1 MSRPRAGLGRARPRE
16 GTLRRVTG
24 PPPSSALRVGVDI
37 GGTFTDIVLRLPD
50 GALRVSK
57 VSSTPDDPGRAVVDG
72 LAALLRTAGVH
83 ARDVVELVHGTT
95 VASNTILQKT
105 GAVTGLITTR
115 GFRDVLEIGRVR
127 TPDLYDLT
135 WEKPAPLVPRRL
147 RLEVDERI
155 AADGSVVRP
164 LDERAVTAAAERLAQ
179 AGAQVIAICFI
190 NSYANATHEQAAE
203 RLVRAAAP
211 GVDVS
216 ASYAVL
222 PEIKEY
228 ERTSTTVVNGYLLPV
243 MRRYLANL
251 ATNLA
256 RIGIEAPLLV
266 VASNG
271 GVVGSRQ
278 AAERPAFAV
287 GSGPAAGV
295 TGAARLGSAL
305 AEPNLIV
312 FDMGGTTAKAS
323 LVEAGAPTLTTEYE
337 FREGISTSSRF
348 IKAGGYMLKVPAI
361 DIAEVGTG
369 AGSIAWIDGGGLLRV
384 GPQSAGA
391 RPGPACYGLDG
402 TRPTITD
409 ANVVLGY
416 LNPEHLAGGE
426 LKLRADLAREAIE
439 RDIARPLGLT
449 LIDAARGIREVANAS
464 MARAIR
470 AVTIERGRDPRDF
483 TLVAFGGSGPVHAGD
498 VAAALDVRRVLVP
511 VSPGVFTAVG
521 MLASDVQ
528 HHLVRAAGGLLAD
541 DAVLARA
548 QHRLDELRTEALAIL
563 AAEGYPTTQVRI
575 EAQADLRYAGQASE
589 LVIPIPDARLD
600 AARLDP
606 LRAAFDRE
614 YATTYGYATE
624 EPLEIV
630 NVRIVATGLR
640 EHRLDFRDVTVVGGG
655 AAPPRRRGIHFR
667 RDATAVDTAVIARA
681 AVPLEPVSGPLV
693 VEEYDSTV
701 VVPPGAAVR
710 RDRFGN
716 LLITLAEDP

>member
-1 MSRPRAGLGRARPRE
+1 MPSAPAPAGLRI
-16 GTLRRVTG
+16 
-24 PPPSSALRVGVDI
+24 GVDI

-57 VSSTPDDPGRAVVDG
+57 VSSTPDDPGRAVVTG
-72 LAALLRTAGVH
+72 LAALLQAAGVPPG
-83 ARDVVELVHGTT
+83 DVVEIVHGTT

-105 GAVTGLITTR
+105 GGVTGLITTR

-164 LDERAVTAAAERLAQ
+164 LDEAAVVAAAERLAA
-179 AGAQVIAICFI
+179 AGVQVIAICFI
-190 NSYANATHEQAAE
+190 NSYANPAHEQAAE
-203 RLVRAAAP
+203 RLVRAAVP
-211 GVDVS
+211 GLDVT

-243 MRRYLANL
+243 MRRYLDNL
-251 ATNLA
+251 STSLR
-256 RIGIEAPLLV
+256 RIGLDAPLLV

-271 GVVGSRQ
+271 GVVGARQ

-295 TGAARLGSAL
+295 TGAARLGAAL
-305 AEPNLIV
+305 DEANLIV

-323 LVEAGAPTLTTEYE
+323 LVEGGLPTLTTEYE

-369 AGSIAWIDGGGLLRV
+369 AGSIAWIDGGGLLCV

-391 RPGPACYGLDG
+391 RPGPACYGVGG
-402 TRPTITD
+402 THPTITD
-409 ANVVLGY
+409 ANVVLGH
-416 LNPEHLAGGE
+416 LNPEYLAGGE
-426 LKLRADLAREAIE
+426 LKLRAELASDAVAREVA
-439 RDIARPLGLT
+439 APLGLAVVE
-449 LIDAARGIREVANAS
+449 AAHGIRDVANAS

-483 TLVAFGGSGPVHAGD
+483 TLVAFGGSGPVHACD

-528 HHLVRAAGGLLAD
+528 HHFVRAAGGLLAD
-541 DAVLARA
+541 AHALTRART
-548 QHRLDELRTEALAIL
+548 RLDEIRDEALATL
-563 AAEGYPTTQVRI
+563 AAEGYPPERVRL
-575 EAQADLRYAGQASE
+575 EAHADLRYVGQASE
-589 LVIPIPDARLD
+589 LVIPVPGTRLD
-600 AARLDP
+600 DAGLAALA
-606 LRAAFDRE
+606 AAFDRE
-614 YATTYGYATE
+614 YTATYGYATG
-624 EPLEIV
+624 EPLELV

-640 EHRLDFRDVTVVGGG
+640 EHRLDFRAVTVVGE
-655 AAPPRRRGIHFR
+655 PPTTARRRPVYFTRGAGPIE
-667 RDATAVDTAVIARA
+667 TPVISRA
-681 AVPLEPVSGPLV
+681 AVPTEPTPGPLV
-693 VEEYDSTV
+693 IEEYDSTT
-701 VVPPGAAVR
+701 VVPPDAAVR
-710 RDRFGN
+710 RDAFGN
-716 LLITLAEDP
+716 LLITLAGPRMTRPEAGP